1 MQLAPRRRET
11 WDPFREFEDL
21 SNRFHRLL
29 SMRPFGGNGE
39 QEELTGVAW
48 APACDISETE
58 KEYRVQAELPN
69 VKKDDVHVTLEDGI
83 LTIRG
88 ERKEEKEEK
97 GEKFHRR
104 ELSYGQFLR
113 RFTLPADADD
123 SSVKATFKDGM
134 LKVDIARSKVKT
146 AKAKEIAVQ

>member
-1 MQLAPRRRET
+1 MQLARRHEN

-21 SNRFHRLL
+21 SSRFHRLF

-39 QEELTGVAW
+39 REELTSTTW
-48 APACDISETE
+48 APSCDISETD

-69 VKKDDVHVTLEDGI
+69 VNKDDVHVTLEDGV

-97 GEKFHRR
+97 GEKYHRR

-113 RFTLPADADD
+113 RFTLPSDADE
-123 SSVKATFKDGM
+123 SGVQASFKDGM
-134 LKVDIARSKVKT
+134 LKISIARSKAKSV
-146 AKAKEIAVQ
+146 KAKEIAVQ